1 MTKKTDQ
8 NAPAGPLRKHRTR
21 AEKIDDLKKQISDL
35 KKAEREEQN
44 RFRDE
49 KLLAIGKAIWQK
61 TGKPDDI
68 YSLMKFIESDEFKI
82 EYKK

>member
-1 MTKKTDQ
+1 
-8 NAPAGPLRKHRTR
+8 
-21 AEKIDDLKKQISDL
+21 L